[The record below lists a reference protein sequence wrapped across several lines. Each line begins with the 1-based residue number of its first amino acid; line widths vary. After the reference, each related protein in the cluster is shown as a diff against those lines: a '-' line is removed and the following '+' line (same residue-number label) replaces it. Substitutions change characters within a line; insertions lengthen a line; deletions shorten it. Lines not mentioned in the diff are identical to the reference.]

1 MAQPAESTRNHL
13 PPLDG
18 FTDRDQDGPFV
29 LLLGNVEITRQR
41 SRILA

>member
-1 MAQPAESTRNHL
+1 MRRWLNPHGSDL

-29 LLLGNVEITRQR
+29 LLLGHVEITRQS
-41 SRILA
+41 SRIVA